1 MLSMVIHVATTMLL
15 VIIKPTDV
23 FSNALQNIFLSSLT
37 VSDHLLQRDC
47 LSDFN
52 HFDILTSDTTKLE
65 CLLEN
70 ACLLN
75 VKENF

>member
-23 FSNALQNIFLSSLT
+23 FSNPLQNIFLSSLT
-37 VSDHLLQRDC
+37 ISDHLLQRDC
-47 LSDFN
+47 LIDFN
-52 HFDILTSDTTKLE
+52 HFDILTSDSNKLE

-70 ACLLN
+70 GCLLN